1 MTTVANH
8 TTISKHMWQIAV
20 PSILANLSTPLLGL
34 SDSFIMGHLPHERYL
49 AAVALGSMFFS
60 ILYNGVNFLRMG
72 TTGLAAQAHGRADE
86 LSLGKLLIRGCIS
99 AAAIGILFVILQSFL
114 VNLFFMFMETEARVT
129 DLTAQYFTIR
139 IWGAPFALMNY
150 VASGWL
156 LGMGR
161 AKEVLYIHL
170 YMNISNIL
178 LNFLFVYGYD
188 MTADGV
194 ALGTVLSETT
204 AFFLSLYY
212 VRRHSRREFH
222 ISIFGGDVL
231 ENILDLSAFKTLF
244 SLNRDIFIRTM
255 CLTLTL
261 ASFILLGTRFGTEI
275 LAANAVLM
283 NLQNLTAYG
292 LDGFAQ
298 AAEVLVGK
306 EIGRKSKENLRAAVI
321 VSSKWAIFTA
331 ATFTGIYFIFG
342 DMVIHMLTNIESIRE
357 IASDYMVWV
366 IILPLLSIWSFQLD
380 GIFIGATA
388 GASMRNGMIIST
400 ICYVLAI
407 FILLPLWGNHGL
419 WAAYSIFIVMR
430 ALTLFYKYPEIEK
443 RAS

>member
-1 MTTVANH
+1 
-8 TTISKHMWQIAV
+8 MWQIAI

-72 TTGLAAQAHGRADE
+72 TTGLSAQAYGREDE
-86 LSLGKLLIRGCIS
+86 LALGKLLIRGCIS
-99 AAAIGILFVILQSFL
+99 ATAIGLIFIICQSFL
-114 VNLFFMFMETEARVT
+114 SQIFFMFMESEEVVLS
-129 DLTAQYFTIR
+129 LTAQYFTIR

-161 AKEVLYIHL
+161 AREVLYIHL

-194 ALGTVLSETT
+194 ALGTVISETS
-204 AFFLSLYY
+204 AFLLSLYF
-212 VRRHSRREFH
+212 VKRQSSREFD
-222 ISIFGGDVL
+222 IPVFGKAVL
-231 ENILDLSAFKTLF
+231 NNIHNPSAFKKLF

-255 CLTLTL
+255 CLTFTL
-261 ASFILLGTRFGTEI
+261 AAFTLLGTRFGTEV

-306 EIGRKSKENLRAAVI
+306 EIGRKSRERLRTAVI
-321 VSSKWAIFTA
+321 VSSKWAIYTA
-331 ATFTGIYFIFG
+331 AAFTGFYFFFG
-342 DMVIHMLTNIESIRE
+342 EAVIHMLTTIEAIRVISSE
-357 IASDYMVWV
+357 YLIWV
-366 IILPLLSIWSFQLD
+366 VLLPILSIWSFQLD

-388 GASMRNGMIIST
+388 GASMRNGMLISSA
-400 ICYVLAI
+400 CYVVCIYTLI
-407 FILLPLWGNHGL
+407 PLWGNHGL
-419 WAAYSIFIVMR
+419 WASYTIFIVMR
-430 ALTLFYKYPEIEK
+430 ALTLAYKYPEIEK
-443 RAS
+443 RAT

>member
-1 MTTVANH
+1 MSQSAKNN
-8 TTISKHMWQIAV
+8 TISRHMWQIAV
-20 PSILANLSTPLLGL
+20 PAILANLSTPLLGL

-72 TTGLAAQAHGRADE
+72 TTGLAAQAHGREDQ

-99 AAAIGILFVILQSFL
+99 AAAIGLIFIILQTFIAKT
-114 VNLFFMFMETEARVT
+114 FFMFMEAEQAVLS
-129 DLTAQYFTIR
+129 LTAQYFSIR

-194 ALGTVLSETT
+194 ALGTVLSEST
-204 AFFLSLYY
+204 AFILSLYF
-212 VRRHSRREFH
+212 VKRHSRKEFQ
-222 ISIFGGDVL
+222 IPIFGSEVL
-231 ENILDLSAFKTLF
+231 ENILNLNAFKSLF
-244 SLNRDIFIRTM
+244 SLNRDIFIRTT

-261 ASFILLGTRFGTEI
+261 ASFVLLGTRFGTEI

-306 EIGRKSKENLRAAVI
+306 EIGRKSKKNLRAAVI

-331 ATFTGIYFIFG
+331 IVFAAFYFIFG
-342 DMVIHMLTNIESIRE
+342 EMVIHLLTTIETIRV
-357 IASDYMVWV
+357 ISADYLIWV
-366 IILPLLSIWSFQLD
+366 IVLPLLSIWSFQLD

-388 GASMRNGMIIST
+388 GSFMRNGMIVSSV
-400 ICYVLAI
+400 CYVICIYTLI
-407 FILLPLWGNHGL
+407 PLWGNHGL
-419 WAAYSIFIVMR
+419 WASYSIFIVMR
-430 ALTLFYKYPEIEK
+430 ALTLAIKYPEIEK
-443 RAS
+443 RAI

>member
-1 MTTVANH
+1 
-8 TTISKHMWQIAV
+8 MWQIAIPAV
-20 PSILANLSTPLLGL
+20 LANLSTPLLGL

-49 AAVALGSMFFS
+49 AAVALGAMFFS

-72 TTGLAAQAHGRADE
+72 TTGLAAQAHGRDDE
-86 LSLGKLLIRGCIS
+86 LSLNQLMIRGCIS
-99 AAAIGILFVILQSFL
+99 AAAIGAIFILLQNYIADL
-114 VNLFFMFMETEARVT
+114 YFMFMEAEQAVLN
-129 DLTAQYFTIR
+129 LTAQYFTIR

-156 LGMGR
+156 LGMGK

-178 LNFLFVYGYD
+178 LNFLFVYGFD

-204 AFFLSLYY
+204 AFAVSAYF
-212 VRRHSRREFH
+212 VIRHSRRDFKLP
-222 ISIFGGDVL
+222 IFSSDVL
-231 ENILDLSAFKTLF
+231 NNILELAAFKKLF
-244 SLNRDIFIRTM
+244 TLNRDIFIRTM

-261 ASFILLGTRFGTEI
+261 ASFTLLGTRFGTEI

-283 NLQNLTAYG
+283 SLQNLTAYG

-306 EIGRKSKENLRAAVI
+306 EIGKKSKTNLRAAVI
-321 VSSKWAIFTA
+321 VSSKWAIYTA
-331 ATFTGIYFIFG
+331 VTFTLFYFIFG
-342 DMVIHMLTNIESIRE
+342 EMVIHLLTNIETIRT
-357 IASDYMVWV
+357 ISADYLIWV
-366 IILPLLSIWSFQLD
+366 IILPFISIWSFQLD

-388 GASMRNGMIIST
+388 GNHMRNGMIISA
-400 ICYVLAI
+400 ICYVICIYTLI
-407 FILLPLWGNHGL
+407 PSWGNHGL
-419 WAAYSIFIVMR
+419 WASYSIFMVMR
-430 ALTLFYKYPEIEK
+430 ALTLAVKYPEIEK
-443 RAS
+443 KAA